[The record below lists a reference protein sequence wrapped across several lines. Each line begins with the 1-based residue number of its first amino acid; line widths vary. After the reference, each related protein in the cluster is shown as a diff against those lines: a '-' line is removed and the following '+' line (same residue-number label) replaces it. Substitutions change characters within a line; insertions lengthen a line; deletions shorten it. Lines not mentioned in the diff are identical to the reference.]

1 MTEQLEEHDLI
12 GHGQEHHKAVRIEP
26 SARWVRAFFG
36 ARPIA
41 DSKRVLLVFEPRRL
55 PVYYFSS
62 VDVRMEL
69 LRPSDY
75 SATGAGAA
83 SDRTRWTLESDG
95 RTVPNAGWSYPT
107 PDEERAPLKDHIAFY
122 WDKLDAWFE
131 EDQEVFVHPRDPYTR
146 VDVMASSRHVKVVL
160 DGQVIAE
167 TQRPHLLFETG
178 LPTRYYLPALDV
190 RLDLLEK
197 ERHHHPVPVQ
207 RSRGVLVRP
216 RRWLGTQGCRV
227 ELPVPYPR
235 LHEDRSANGVLQ
247 RKARYLCGWRAPAEA
262 DDQLVLNGPA
272 RPTRSGGLRGH
283 SIKDTLAERI
293 LTKADVHRTLA
304 LKPVR
309 RNQVLAASAVHRG
322 PARVGDRQPHVAR
335 RPAAA

>member
-55 PVYYFSS
+55 PVYYFPS

-197 ERHHHPVPVQ
+197 SDTTTQCPYKGRAVYW
-207 RSRGVLVRP
+207 SVRAGGSVHKDVV
-216 RRWLGTQGCRV
+216 WS
-227 ELPVPYPR
+227 YPFPIPDCTKIAQ
-235 LHEDRSANGVLQ
+235 LMAFYNEKLDIYVDGVLQ
-247 RKARYLCGWRAPAEA
+247 P
-262 DDQLVLNGPA
+262 
-272 RPTRSGGLRGH
+272 RPTTNWS
-283 SIKDTLAERI
+283 
-293 LTKADVHRTLA
+293 
-304 LKPVR
+304 
-309 RNQVLAASAVHRG
+309 
-322 PARVGDRQPHVAR
+322 
-335 RPAAA
+335 